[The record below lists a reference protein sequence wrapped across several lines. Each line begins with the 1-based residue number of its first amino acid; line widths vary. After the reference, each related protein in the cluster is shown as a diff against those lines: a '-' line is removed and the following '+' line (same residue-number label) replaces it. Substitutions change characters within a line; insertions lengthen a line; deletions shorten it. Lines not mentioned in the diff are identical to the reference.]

1 MNKWDMAKL
10 KHYYCLLKLIVNKTC
25 GLMTKIEHHKTQSPE
40 FENQLNAICKDKPYS
55 QICIG
60 AITYL

>member
-55 QICIG
+55 
-60 AITYL
+60 